1 MDDVPGVPEYLTVAE
16 FLDWTPPAGFEKH
29 RWHLMNENPVVM
41 PELHGEQALLHSE
54 AMWTISATLKHNGSD
69 TRVGA
74 MVGVIPAASERNL
87 YVACIGVTL
96 ARPTGSRLMPDPVLL
111 VEITGSSTRRSRQHP
126 P

>member
-1 MDDVPGVPEYLTVAE
+1 MDGTNGRLPGVPEYLTVAE

-29 RWHLMNENPVVM
+29 RWHLMDGKPVLM
-41 PELHGEQALLHSE
+41 PVLHVKQALLHSE

-69 TRVGA
+69 ARVGA
-74 MVGVIPAASERNL
+74 IPAASERNL
-87 YVACIGVTL
+87 YVACIGVTH

-111 VEITGSSTRRSRQHP
+111 VETTGSSTRRSRQHP